1 MNETLVDTLR
11 RHLEAEAEHDAAAAA
26 ACYLED
32 GWYEHLA
39 FGLRF
44 EGREQIAAQY
54 AASYA
59 TMPDL
64 AFTVEREL
72 IGESD
77 AMQTGSFT
85 GTVTGPLAGL
95 PPSGAEVRVPMTA
108 TYGFRGGLIEHE
120 RIAFDLA
127 TFAQQVGVDIGQ
139 LRAAVGHR
147 DPTALASATV
157 RRYAEAKGRADVDAA
172 LAECT
177 HDFTLNT
184 VPFRTT
190 AQGLDDARLQLRQFF
205 EIFPDYDVAID
216 GEVASIDVVTCWGT
230 VRATMKGDLGPISAT
245 GRRFALPFT
254 CTFRMRDGGISRE
267 DFSFDLA
274 TMAAQLDVDLTVL
287 NALLPTPELV
297 P

>member
-1 MNETLVDTLR
+1 VNETLVKTLR
-11 RHLEAEAEHDAAAAA
+11 KHLDAEAAHDAAAAA
-26 ACYLED
+26 ACYVED

-39 FGLRF
+39 FGIRF

-54 AASYA
+54 GASYA
-59 TMPDL
+59 AMPDL

-72 IGESD
+72 IGESG
-77 AMQTGSFT
+77 AMQAGSFT

-95 PPSGAEVRVPMTA
+95 VPTGAAVCVPMTA
-108 TYGFRGGLIEHE
+108 TYGFRDGLIEHE
-120 RIAFDLA
+120 RVAFDLA
-127 TFAQQVGVDIGQ
+127 TFAQQAGVDIAD
-139 LRAAVGHR
+139 LRAAVGHT
-147 DPTALASATV
+147 DPAAVASATV

-177 HDFTLNT
+177 PDFTVHT

-190 AQGLDDARLQLRQFF
+190 AHGVDDTRLQLRQFF

-216 GEVASIDVVTCWGT
+216 GEIASSDAVSCWGT

-245 GRRFALPFT
+245 GRRFAVPFT
-254 CTFRMRDGGISRE
+254 CVFRIRDGRISRE

-274 TMAAQLDVDLTVL
+274 TMTAQLDVDLTVL
-287 NALLPTPELV
+287 NALLPAPELV
-297 P
+297 S